1 MLIVNTTRNQARALT
16 KFKFEALHILS
27 LLPYSI
33 LGHTVN
39 LIRIYRY
46 HIPLT
51 TFLSTKQYQFENLDL
66 FLIVEEKPPNFYI
79 EKYVAFSSRW

>member
-16 KFKFEALHILS
+16 KFKFEALNILS
-27 LLPYSI
+27 LLPYTI
-33 LGHTVN
+33 LGHTLN

-51 TFLSTKQYQFENLDL
+51 TFLSTKKYQVENLDL
-66 FLIVEEKPPNFYI
+66 LLIVEGKSPNFYI
-79 EKYVAFSSRW
+79 EKYVAFSPR